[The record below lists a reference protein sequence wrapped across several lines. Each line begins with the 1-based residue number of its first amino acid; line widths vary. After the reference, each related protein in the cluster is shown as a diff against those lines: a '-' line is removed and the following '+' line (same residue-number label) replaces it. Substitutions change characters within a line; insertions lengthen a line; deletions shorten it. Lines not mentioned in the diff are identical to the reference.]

1 MPHVPVVCC
10 AQALCE
16 ALEETNYTLQRELDE
31 RDRRV
36 RLLEEEL
43 QLQSRQIDNLKRV
56 ISRCVRARACV
67 TTATRRNV
75 SRDFSVNIF

>member
-1 MPHVPVVCC
+1 MLCC

-56 ISRCVRARACV
+56 ISRCVRARQQQHV
-67 TTATRRNV
+67 ATFRAT
-75 SRDFSVNIF
+75 FL